1 MSQTTKIVIKI
12 MIERIKKILWLVFL
26 AYLALAVLT
35 NIDSIWG
42 DISQQLSGFNM
53 ASFFMWG
60 GFVFCGLW
68 HLLSFPFLF
77 VSSPYTDD
85 APTFLMML
93 NVGLSGIS
101 LCFFGMQA
109 FA

>member
-1 MSQTTKIVIKI
+1 MKIVIKI
-12 MIERIKKILWLVFL
+12 MIERIKKILWLFFL
-26 AYLALAVLT
+26 AYFAFAVLT

-42 DISQQLSGFNM
+42 DISQQFSGFNM

-68 HLLSFPFLF
+68 HLLSFLCLF

-85 APTFLMML
+85 APTFLIML

-109 FA
+109 FG